1 LSQSDFGVIDPNTKS
16 GTQLAVD
23 LNGFRDAVNSGHS
36 GATRPAYLPAGGH
49 WVRIVSSTQWDLVM
63 YDGAVNYTLRSI
75 NPTTGQKI
83 GIPAADLAD
92 KQTSAN
98 DNTAGRLL
106 VNPAY
111 GLGTTGA
118 LSLPSGTTANRPAS
132 PAQFDS
138 RGNST
143 TGAPEWWSGSA
154 WVPFSG
160 IDYLNTTRIDVA
172 SAATVDLT
180 SLAPNTRHINL
191 TGAVAVTGFT
201 VAAGQ
206 TYFVRLNGATLTN
219 NANIVTNTG
228 ANIVSIA
235 GDTCALE
242 ATAANTVAVSLYSR
256 VQKLTVGTAQN
267 TTSGTAIDFTGLPSW
282 VRRITVAVQAV
293 STSGTSN
300 PIIQLGTSGGIDAAS
315 YTGSIWQANT
325 TNAANS
331 TGFLLNAVTA
341 AANSL
346 TALITL
352 MNVSGNI
359 WAASVTGS
367 YSPPVATVGGGAKSL
382 GATLDRIRLTTVNG
396 TDTFDAGS
404 VNIIYEG

>member
-1 LSQSDFGVIDPNTKS
+1 MSISAWIWSAVTRG
-16 GTQLAVD
+16 AVD
-23 LNGFRDAVNSGHS
+23 
-36 GATRPAYLPAGGH
+36 
-49 WVRIVSSTQWDLVM
+49 
-63 YDGAVNYTLRSI
+63 YTLRSV

-172 SAATVDLT
+172 SAATVNLT
-180 SLAPNTRHINL
+180 TAAPNTRNINI
-191 TGAVAVTGFT
+191 TGTTAITAFT

-206 TYFVRLNGATLTN
+206 TYFVRFNAALTLTN
-219 NANIVTNTG
+219 NASIVTQSG
-228 ANIVSIA
+228 ANITTAA
-235 GDTCALE
+235 GDTCILRA
-242 ATAANTVAVSLYSR
+242 
-256 VQKLTVGTAQN
+256 TAQN
-267 TTSGTAIDFTGLPSW
+267 VVEVLAYTPFKNQALGYEQTWQNVSSSRAFGVTYTNSTNKAIK
-282 VRRITVAVQAV
+282 VQICV
-293 STSGTSN
+293 QQQG
-300 PIIQLGTSGGIDAAS
+300 
-315 YTGSIWQANT
+315 TGS
-325 TNAANS
+325 
-331 TGFLLNAVTA
+331 
-341 AANSL
+341 
-346 TALITL
+346 
-352 MNVSGNI
+352 
-359 WAASVTGS
+359 
-367 YSPPVATVGGGAKSL
+367 AT
-382 GATLDRIRLTTVNG
+382 ITVNG
-396 TDTFDAGS
+396 VVVDAAYVSIYTNGQLSCIVPAGATYIAPTGPWS
-404 VNIIYEG
+404 VSNWAELR

>member
-1 LSQSDFGVIDPNTKS
+1 MSQSDFGVIDPNTKS

-49 WVRIVSSTQWDLVM
+49 WVRVVSSTQWDLVL
-63 YDGAVNYTLRSI
+63 YDGAVDYTLRSV

-172 SAATVDLT
+172 SAATVNLT
-180 SLAPNTRHINL
+180 AAAPSTRHINI
-191 TGAVAVTGFT
+191 TGTTAITGFT

-206 TYFVRLNGATLTN
+206 TYFVRFNAALTLTN
-219 NANIVTNTG
+219 NASIVTQSG
-228 ANIVSIA
+228 ANITTVA
-235 GDTCALE
+235 GDTCILR
-242 ATAANTVAVSLYSR
+242 ATAANVVEVLAYTPFL
-256 VQKLTVGTAQN
+256 N
-267 TTSGTAIDFTGLPSW
+267 
-282 VRRITVAVQAV
+282 QAV
-293 STSGTSN
+293 GYGQTWQN
-300 PIIQLGTSGGIDAAS
+300 V
-315 YTGSIWQANT
+315 TGSRALAT
-325 TNAANS
+325 VYTNS
-331 TGFLLNAVTA
+331 TGKAIQL
-341 AANSL
+341 
-346 TALITL
+346 
-352 MNVSGNI
+352 
-359 WAASVTGS
+359 SVQLS
-367 YSPPVATVGGGAKSL
+367 ISAGGAGGLRINGTLVAESGQGVVNAQAYCFAHVIPN
-382 GATLDRIRLTTVNG
+382 GATYEVYQVNVP
-396 TDTFDAGS
+396 AIS
-404 VNIIYEG
+404 IAKWWELR

>member
-1 LSQSDFGVIDPNTKS
+1 MSQSDFGVIDPNTKS

-36 GATRPAYLPAGGH
+36 GTTRPAYLPAGGH
-49 WVRIVSSTQWDLVM
+49 WVRVVSSTKWDLVL
-63 YDGAVNYTLRSI
+63 YDGAVDYTLRSV

-143 TGAPEWWSGSA
+143 TGSPEWWSGSA

-172 SAATVDLT
+172 SATTVDLT
-180 SLAPNTRHINL
+180 SLAPNTRHINI
-191 TGAVAVTGFT
+191 TGETTITAFT
-201 VAAGQ
+201 VALGLC
-206 TYFVRLNGATLTN
+206 YFVRFSGIMTLTN
-219 NANIVTNTG
+219 NASIVTQSG
-228 ANIVSIA
+228 ANITTA
-235 GDTCALE
+235 TGDTCIVRAISRDVVEVLAYTPFKNQALGYE
-242 ATAANTVAVSLYSR
+242 QTWQNVAGSRAANTTY
-256 VQKLTVGTAQN
+256 TN
-267 TTSGTAIDFTGLPSW
+267 TTGKPIYIFVSMGGANPQTNQLVVGGVLAGEW
-282 VRRITVAVQAV
+282 VFLGGIGRQGVCGIVPNGATYRVVNLQGVPAV
-293 STSGTSN
+293 STWSE
-300 PIIQLGTSGGIDAAS
+300 L
-315 YTGSIWQANT
+315 
-325 TNAANS
+325 
-331 TGFLLNAVTA
+331 
-341 AANSL
+341 
-346 TALITL
+346 
-352 MNVSGNI
+352 
-359 WAASVTGS
+359 
-367 YSPPVATVGGGAKSL
+367 
-382 GATLDRIRLTTVNG
+382 R
-396 TDTFDAGS
+396 
-404 VNIIYEG
+404 

>member
-1 LSQSDFGVIDPNTKS
+1 MSQSDFGVIDPNTKS

-49 WVRIVSSTQWDLVM
+49 WVRIVSSTQWDLVF
-63 YDGAVNYTLRSI
+63 YDGSVDYTLRSV

-132 PAQFDS
+132 PSQFDS

-160 IDYLNTTRIDVA
+160 VDYLNTTRIDVA
-172 SAATVDLT
+172 SAATVNLT
-180 SLAPNTRHINL
+180 TAAPNTRNINI
-191 TGAVAVTGFT
+191 TGTTAITAFT

-206 TYFVRLNGATLTN
+206 TYFVRFNAALMLTN
-219 NANIVTNTG
+219 NASIVTQSG
-228 ANIVSIA
+228 ANITTAA
-235 GDTCALE
+235 GDTCILRATANNVVEVLAYTPFAYPLLRE
-242 ATAANTVAVSLYSR
+242 YVSPEQTITLAGLISLAHGLGAVPKLVQVVAICKTAELGYSVGDIILATTPDTLGTAAGYGLQVAMSAANVDIRVGNTGFSSVLNKATGAFGATATAA
-256 VQKLTVGTAQN
+256 
-267 TTSGTAIDFTGLPSW
+267 SW
-282 VRRITVAVQAV
+282 RLIVRA
-293 STSGTSN
+293 
-300 PIIQLGTSGGIDAAS
+300 
-315 YTGSIWQANT
+315 
-325 TNAANS
+325 
-331 TGFLLNAVTA
+331 
-341 AANSL
+341 
-346 TALITL
+346 
-352 MNVSGNI
+352 
-359 WAASVTGS
+359 WA
-367 YSPPVATVGGGAKSL
+367 
-382 GATLDRIRLTTVNG
+382 
-396 TDTFDAGS
+396 
-404 VNIIYEG
+404 

>member
-1 LSQSDFGVIDPNTKS
+1 MSQSDFGGIDPNTKS

-49 WVRIVSSTQWDLVM
+49 WVRVVSSTQWDLVF
-63 YDGAVNYTLRSI
+63 YDGSVDYTLRSV

-143 TGAPEWWSGSA
+143 TGAPEWWSGSS

-160 IDYLNTTRIDVA
+160 IDYLNTVRIDVA
-172 SAATVDLT
+172 SAATVNLT
-180 SLAPNTRHINL
+180 TGAPNTRHINI
-191 TGAVAVTGFT
+191 TGTTAITAFT

-206 TYFVRLNGATLTN
+206 TYFVRFNAALTLTN
-219 NANIVTNTG
+219 NANIVTQSG
-228 ANIVSIA
+228 ANITTAA
-235 GDTCALE
+235 GDTCIIR
-242 ATAANTVAVSLYSR
+242 ATAANVVEVLSYNSWATKKNECTAWVNFNGTGTVAIRDSFNVSSITDNGTGDYTVNFATSMNNANYAESISAGTTAGANLLSYPAVTKTITQLRLR
-256 VQKLTVGTAQN
+256 VS
-267 TTSGTAIDFTGLPSW
+267 TTSPALTDADL
-282 VRRITVAVQAV
+282 V
-293 STSGTSN
+293 SAAFF
-300 PIIQLGTSGGIDAAS
+300 GG
-315 YTGSIWQANT
+315 
-325 TNAANS
+325 
-331 TGFLLNAVTA
+331 
-341 AANSL
+341 
-346 TALITL
+346 
-352 MNVSGNI
+352 
-359 WAASVTGS
+359 
-367 YSPPVATVGGGAKSL
+367 K
-382 GATLDRIRLTTVNG
+382 
-396 TDTFDAGS
+396 
-404 VNIIYEG
+404 

>member
-1 LSQSDFGVIDPNTKS
+1 MSQSDFGVIDPNTKS

-49 WVRIVSSTQWDLVM
+49 WVRVVSSTKWDLVF
-63 YDGAVNYTLRSI
+63 YDGSVDYTLRSV

-98 DNTAGRLL
+98 DNAAGRLL

-172 SAATVDLT
+172 SATTVDLT
-180 SLAPNTRHINL
+180 SLAPNTRHINI
-191 TGAVAVTGFT
+191 TGTTTITGFT
-201 VAAGQ
+201 IAAGQ
-206 TYFVRLNGATLTN
+206 CYFVRFNATLTLTN
-219 NANIVTNTG
+219 VAGLVTQTG
-228 ANIVSIA
+228 ANIVTAA
-235 GDTCALE
+235 GDTCILR
-242 ATAANTVAVSLYSR
+242 ATAANVVEVLAYTPFL
-256 VQKLTVGTAQN
+256 N
-267 TTSGTAIDFTGLPSW
+267 
-282 VRRITVAVQAV
+282 QAV
-293 STSGTSN
+293 GYGQTWQN
-300 PIIQLGTSGGIDAAS
+300 V
-315 YTGSIWQANT
+315 TGSRALAT
-325 TNAANS
+325 VYTNS
-331 TGFLLNAVTA
+331 TGKPIQLSVQLSVSAGGAGGLKINGTLVAESGQTG
-341 AANSL
+341 ANSQ
-346 TALITL
+346 AFGFQHVIP
-352 MNVSGNI
+352 N
-359 WAASVTGS
+359 
-367 YSPPVATVGGGAKSL
+367 
-382 GATLDRIRLTTVNG
+382 GATYEVYQVN
-396 TDTFDAGS
+396 APAIS
-404 VNIIYEG
+404 IPRWWELR

>member
-1 LSQSDFGVIDPNTKS
+1 MSQSDFGVIDPNTKS

-36 GATRPAYLPAGGH
+36 GSTRPAYLPAGGH
-49 WVRIVSSTQWDLVM
+49 WVRIVSSTQWDLVF
-63 YDGAVNYTLRSI
+63 YDGSVDYTLRSV

-98 DNTAGRLL
+98 DNTTGRLL

-118 LSLPSGTTANRPAS
+118 LSLPSGPTANRPPS

-172 SAATVDLT
+172 SATTVDLT

-191 TGAVAVTGFT
+191 TGTVSVTGFT
-201 VAAGQ
+201 VTAGQ
-206 TYFVRLNGATLTN
+206 TYFVRFNGATLTN
-219 NANIVTNTG
+219 NANIVTQSG
-228 ANIVSIA
+228 ANINTVA
-235 GDTCALE
+235 GDTCIIR
-242 ATAANTVAVSLYSR
+242 ATAANVVELLAYTPFAYTILREYTSAEQTITLGAVTILTHNLGANP
-256 VQKLTVGTAQN
+256 KLATLSAICKTAELGYAVGDE
-267 TTSGTAIDFTGLPSW
+267 ID
-282 VRRITVAVQAV
+282 VRLDA
-293 STSGTSN
+293 N
-300 PIIQLGTSGGIDAAS
+300 NNSGGAS
-315 YTGSIWQANT
+315 IGR
-325 TNAANS
+325 NS
-331 TGFLLNAVTA
+331 TTLRLIVGASGIYAHNASGAIVFITP
-341 AANSL
+341 ANWR
-346 TALITL
+346 LIARAW
-352 MNVSGNI
+352 V
-359 WAASVTGS
+359 
-367 YSPPVATVGGGAKSL
+367 
-382 GATLDRIRLTTVNG
+382 
-396 TDTFDAGS
+396 
-404 VNIIYEG
+404 

>member
-1 LSQSDFGVIDPNTKS
+1 MSQSDFGVIDPNTKS

-49 WVRIVSSTQWDLVM
+49 WVRIVSSTQWDLVF
-63 YDGAVNYTLRSI
+63 YDGSVDYTLRSI

-118 LSLPSGTTANRPAS
+118 LSLPSGPTANRPPS

-160 IDYLNTTRIDVA
+160 VDYLNTTRIDVA
-172 SAATVDLT
+172 SAATVNLT
-180 SLAPNTRHINL
+180 TAAPNTRNINI
-191 TGAVAVTGFT
+191 TGTTAITAFT

-206 TYFVRLNGATLTN
+206 TYFVRFNAALTLTN
-219 NANIVTNTG
+219 NASIVTQSG
-228 ANIVSIA
+228 ANITTAA
-235 GDTCALE
+235 GDTCILR
-242 ATAANTVAVSLYSR
+242 ATASNAVEVLAFTPFLNQAVGYGQTWNDVTGSRAANTTYTNSTGKPIVVWVGFSVVSGGSITYLVNGVTIAYHASVDIGDIIPVSFIVPAGATYR
-256 VQKLTVGTAQN
+256 CN
-267 TTSGTAIDFTGLPSW
+267 TTST
-282 VRRITVAVQAV
+282 
-293 STSGTSN
+293 
-300 PIIQLGTSGGIDAAS
+300 
-315 YTGSIWQANT
+315 
-325 TNAANS
+325 
-331 TGFLLNAVTA
+331 LNRW
-341 AANSL
+341 SEL
-346 TALITL
+346 
-352 MNVSGNI
+352 
-359 WAASVTGS
+359 
-367 YSPPVATVGGGAKSL
+367 
-382 GATLDRIRLTTVNG
+382 R
-396 TDTFDAGS
+396 
-404 VNIIYEG
+404 

>member
-1 LSQSDFGVIDPNTKS
+1 MSQSDFGVIDPNTKS

-49 WVRIVSSTQWDLVM
+49 WVRVVSSTQWDLVF
-63 YDGAVNYTLRSI
+63 YDGSVDYTLRSV

-98 DNTAGRLL
+98 DNTTGRLL

-143 TGAPEWWSGSA
+143 TGAPEWWSGSS

-160 IDYLNTTRIDVA
+160 IDYLNTVRIDVA
-172 SAATVDLT
+172 SAATVNLT
-180 SLAPNTRHINL
+180 TGAPNTRHINI
-191 TGAVAVTGFT
+191 TGTTAITAFT

-206 TYFVRLNGATLTN
+206 TYFVRFNAALMLTN
-219 NANIVTNTG
+219 NASIVTQSG
-228 ANIVSIA
+228 ANITTAA
-235 GDTCALE
+235 GDTCILR
-242 ATAANTVAVSLYSR
+242 ATAANTVEVLAYTPFINQSVGYGQTWQDVTGSRALSTTYTNSTGKPICINVYSIQSAASLITANISGVLVQGSQAV
-256 VQKLTVGTAQN
+256 VGGGHAITVIVPSGAAYTVTVTGG
-267 TTSGTAIDFTGLPSW
+267 TTSGFTWKEL
-282 VRRITVAVQAV
+282 R
-293 STSGTSN
+293 
-300 PIIQLGTSGGIDAAS
+300 
-315 YTGSIWQANT
+315 
-325 TNAANS
+325 
-331 TGFLLNAVTA
+331 
-341 AANSL
+341 
-346 TALITL
+346 
-352 MNVSGNI
+352 
-359 WAASVTGS
+359 
-367 YSPPVATVGGGAKSL
+367 
-382 GATLDRIRLTTVNG
+382 
-396 TDTFDAGS
+396 
-404 VNIIYEG
+404 

>member
-1 LSQSDFGVIDPNTKS
+1 MSQSDFGVIDPSTKS

-49 WVRIVSSTQWDLVM
+49 WVRIVSSTKWDLVF
-63 YDGAVNYTLRSI
+63 YDGSVDYTLRSV

-160 IDYLNTTRIDVA
+160 IDYLNRAMIDVA
-172 SAATVDLT
+172 SAATVNLT
-180 SLAPNTRHINL
+180 SLAPNTRHINI
-191 TGAVAVTGFT
+191 TGTTTITGFT
-201 VAAGQ
+201 IAAGQ
-206 TYFVRLNGATLTN
+206 CYFVRFNATLTLTN
-219 NANIVTNTG
+219 LAALVTQTG
-228 ANIVSIA
+228 ANITTAA
-235 GDTCALE
+235 GDTCILR
-242 ATAANTVAVSLYSR
+242 ATAANVVEVICGNFLSERGPGANQTWQDVTGSRAGAVVYTNTTGR
-256 VQKLTVGTAQN
+256 PIMVTVGTSIVGGVQPQLLVGGVRVG
-267 TTSGTAIDFTGLPSW
+267 TFGGLGTADLCYISAIVPNGVTY
-282 VRRITVAVQAV
+282 
-293 STSGTSN
+293 
-300 PIIQLGTSGGIDAAS
+300 QLS
-315 YTGSIWQANT
+315 
-325 TNAANS
+325 
-331 TGFLLNAVTA
+331 NAVYPIVCW
-341 AANSL
+341 SEL
-346 TALITL
+346 
-352 MNVSGNI
+352 
-359 WAASVTGS
+359 
-367 YSPPVATVGGGAKSL
+367 
-382 GATLDRIRLTTVNG
+382 R
-396 TDTFDAGS
+396 
-404 VNIIYEG
+404 

>member
-1 LSQSDFGVIDPNTKS
+1 MSQSDFGVIDPNTKS

-49 WVRIVSSTQWDLVM
+49 WVRVVSSTQWDLVF
-63 YDGAVNYTLRSI
+63 YDGSVDYTLRSV

-98 DNTAGRLL
+98 DNTTGRLL

-118 LSLPSGTTANRPAS
+118 LSLPSGPTANRPPS

-160 IDYLNTTRIDVA
+160 VDYLNTVRIDVA
-172 SAATVDLT
+172 SAATVNLT
-180 SLAPNTRHINL
+180 TAAPNTRNINI
-191 TGAVAVTGFT
+191 TGTTAITAFT

-206 TYFVRLNGATLTN
+206 TYFVRFNAALTLTS
-219 NANIVTNTG
+219 NASIVTQSG
-228 ANIVSIA
+228 ANITTAA
-235 GDTCALE
+235 GDTCILR
-242 ATAANTVAVSLYSR
+242 ATAANVVEVLAYTPFAYPFLREYISPE
-256 VQKLTVGTAQN
+256 QTI
-267 TTSGTAIDFTGLPSW
+267 TTSGLLTLTHGLGAIPKLVDLTLICKVAEAGFAIGDEVKISQAYDGNGRHSAILCGATTIRVRYGNSASVFATADFT
-282 VRRITVAVQAV
+282 
-293 STSGTSN
+293 SGA
-300 PIIQLGTSGGIDAAS
+300 LAAL
-315 YTGSIWQANT
+315 
-325 TNAANS
+325 TNANWR
-331 TGFLLNAVTA
+331 
-341 AANSL
+341 
-346 TALITL
+346 LI
-352 MNVSGNI
+352 VRA
-359 WAASVTGS
+359 WA
-367 YSPPVATVGGGAKSL
+367 
-382 GATLDRIRLTTVNG
+382 
-396 TDTFDAGS
+396 
-404 VNIIYEG
+404 

>member
-1 LSQSDFGVIDPNTKS
+1 MSQSDFGVIDPNTKS

-49 WVRIVSSTQWDLVM
+49 WVRVVSSTKWDLVL
-63 YDGAVNYTLRSI
+63 YDGAVDYTLRSV

-172 SAATVDLT
+172 SATTVDLT
-180 SLAPNTRHINL
+180 SLAPNTRHINI
-191 TGAVAVTGFT
+191 TGTTTITGFT

-206 TYFVRLNGATLTN
+206 CYFVRFNATLTLTN
-219 NANIVTNTG
+219 GAALVTQTG
-228 ANIVSIA
+228 ANIVTAAGDSFLMRSTASNTVEILCGDFLSEAAIGTRGQTLQDFTGSPRVLGVTYTNTTGRPILVCVNLKGGTDGELATVTVGGVLIFNSDPGYGTGFLASFVVPA
-235 GDTCALE
+235 GDTY
-242 ATAANTVAVSLYSR
+242 VV
-256 VQKLTVGTAQN
+256 
-267 TTSGTAIDFTGLPSW
+267 
-282 VRRITVAVQAV
+282 
-293 STSGTSN
+293 TSN
-300 PIIQLGTSGGIDAAS
+300 APGG
-315 YTGSIWQANT
+315 YTRWT
-325 TNAANS
+325 E
-331 TGFLLNAVTA
+331 L
-341 AANSL
+341 
-346 TALITL
+346 
-352 MNVSGNI
+352 
-359 WAASVTGS
+359 
-367 YSPPVATVGGGAKSL
+367 
-382 GATLDRIRLTTVNG
+382 R
-396 TDTFDAGS
+396 
-404 VNIIYEG
+404 

>member
-1 LSQSDFGVIDPNTKS
+1 MSQSDFGVIDPNTKS

-49 WVRIVSSTQWDLVM
+49 WVRVVSSTKWDLVL
-63 YDGAVNYTLRSI
+63 YDGAVDYTLRSV

-172 SAATVDLT
+172 SATTVDLT
-180 SLAPNTRHINL
+180 SLAPNTRHINI
-191 TGAVAVTGFT
+191 TGTTTITGFT
-201 VAAGQ
+201 IAAGQ
-206 TYFVRLNGATLTN
+206 CYFVRFNAALVLTNGASL
-219 NANIVTNTG
+219 VTQTG
-228 ANIVSIA
+228 ANITTAA
-235 GDTCALE
+235 GDTCILR
-242 ATAANTVAVSLYSR
+242 ATAANVVEVLSYAAPYGRYVSPEQTITSAGLLTLAHGLGAVPSLVTGELVCKVAEFGYSIGQIINCNLTIASTSTLDNKGISMAKDATNLTGRFGNNVSAFS
-256 VQKLTVGTAQN
+256 AN
-267 TTSGTAIDFTGLPSW
+267 NFTSGVGVDL
-282 VRRITVAVQAV
+282 
-293 STSGTSN
+293 
-300 PIIQLGTSGGIDAAS
+300 
-315 YTGSIWQANT
+315 
-325 TNAANS
+325 TNANWR
-331 TGFLLNAVTA
+331 
-341 AANSL
+341 
-346 TALITL
+346 LI
-352 MNVSGNI
+352 VRA
-359 WAASVTGS
+359 WA
-367 YSPPVATVGGGAKSL
+367 
-382 GATLDRIRLTTVNG
+382 
-396 TDTFDAGS
+396 
-404 VNIIYEG
+404 

>member
-1 LSQSDFGVIDPNTKS
+1 MSQSDFGVIDPNTKS

-49 WVRIVSSTQWDLVM
+49 WVRIVSSTQWDLVF
-63 YDGAVNYTLRSI
+63 YDGSVDYTLRSV

-160 IDYLNTTRIDVA
+160 IDYLNATRIDVA
-172 SAATVDLT
+172 SAATVNLT
-180 SLAPNTRHINL
+180 TAAPNTRHINI
-191 TGAVAVTGFT
+191 TGTTTITGFT

-206 TYFVRLNGATLTN
+206 TYFVRFNAALTLTN
-219 NANIVTNTG
+219 NASIVTQSG
-228 ANIVSIA
+228 ANITTAA
-235 GDTCALE
+235 GDTCILR
-242 ATAANTVAVSLYSR
+242 ATAANVVEVLAYTPFAYPFLREYVSAE
-256 VQKLTVGTAQN
+256 QAI
-267 TTSGTAIDFTGLPSW
+267 TSGTVTTLAHGLGVMPKQVQVTAICKTAEAGY
-282 VRRITVAVQAV
+282 AVGDEIPMHNDATTSSYNYGVGRNVTNIRCICGSAGIAAV
-293 STSGTSN
+293 NASGALT
-300 PIIQLGTSGGIDAAS
+300 PI
-315 YTGSIWQANT
+315 
-325 TNAANS
+325 TNANWR
-331 TGFLLNAVTA
+331 
-341 AANSL
+341 
-346 TALITL
+346 LI
-352 MNVSGNI
+352 VRA
-359 WAASVTGS
+359 WA
-367 YSPPVATVGGGAKSL
+367 
-382 GATLDRIRLTTVNG
+382 
-396 TDTFDAGS
+396 
-404 VNIIYEG
+404 

>member
-1 LSQSDFGVIDPNTKS
+1 MSQSDFGVIDPNTKS

-49 WVRIVSSTQWDLVM
+49 WVRVVSSTQWDLVF
-63 YDGAVNYTLRSI
+63 YDGSVDYTLRSV

-172 SAATVDLT
+172 SATTVNLT
-180 SLAPNTRHINL
+180 TGAPNTRHINI
-191 TGAVAVTGFT
+191 TGTTTITGFT
-201 VAAGQ
+201 IAAGQ
-206 TYFVRLNGATLTN
+206 CYFVRFNATLTLTN
-219 NANIVTNTG
+219 LAALVTQTG
-228 ANIVSIA
+228 ANITTQP
-235 GDTCALE
+235 GDTCIIR
-242 ATAANTVAVSLYSR
+242 ATADNVVEVMVYVDATVQLLAANGYR
-256 VQKLTVGTAQN
+256 KLKG
-267 TTSGTAIDFTGLPSW
+267 GL
-282 VRRITVAVQAV
+282 
-293 STSGTSN
+293 
-300 PIIQLGTSGGIDAAS
+300 IIQWGAYAGGANQPTVLYPISFPNAALIAVATPSDATGTNGESVNITNKSAAS
-315 YTGSIWQANT
+315 IQVKQ
-325 TNAANS
+325 TNAA
-331 TGFLLNAVTA
+331 G
-341 AANSL
+341 
-346 TALITL
+346 
-352 MNVSGNI
+352 GR
-359 WAASVTGS
+359 
-367 YSPPVATVGGGAKSL
+367 ATNFFWLAIG
-382 GATLDRIRLTTVNG
+382 
-396 TDTFDAGS
+396 
-404 VNIIYEG
+404 Y